1 MSGAPSIPFAT
12 AARAALALGDQAVA
26 EALDP
31 GDHDGV
37 IIDPD
42 VLELRRL
49 ELRLRELAS
58 RRVRAHLWAEAWADI
73 ERFVKLAGL
82 DVGRFREAA
91 RELDKRER
99 EALAEFER
107 WAAEQWVKIKMP
119 GRDDSGPLALPSP
132 SEQPAPR
139 QPSEGTRRR
148 LESLGKLASDLRTP
162 ANERAAALEQMQRIS
177 SGFQ

>member
-1 MSGAPSIPFAT
+1 MSEQARQGVVMSGAPSIPFAT
-12 AARAALALGDQAVA
+12 AARAALALGEQAVA

-31 GDHDGV
+31 GDPDGV

-49 ELRLRELAS
+49 ELRLRDLAA

-82 DVGRFREAA
+82 DVGSFRESA

-99 EALAEFER
+99 EALAKLER
-107 WAAEQWVKIKMP
+107 WAADHWVKVKVP

-132 SEQPAPR
+132 NTGP
-139 QPSEGTRRR
+139 
-148 LESLGKLASDLRTP
+148 
-162 ANERAAALEQMQRIS
+162 
-177 SGFQ
+177 